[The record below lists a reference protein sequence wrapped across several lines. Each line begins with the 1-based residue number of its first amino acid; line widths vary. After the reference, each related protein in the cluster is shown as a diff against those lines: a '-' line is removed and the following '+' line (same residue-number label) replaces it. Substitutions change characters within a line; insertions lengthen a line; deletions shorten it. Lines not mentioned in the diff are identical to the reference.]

1 MSGRRRVD
9 GLVRSSKGGRITI
22 PVELREQLGIDE
34 DTVLEIAV
42 DGDELRMKPVRE
54 GTPRQ
59 AGSTWLHELY
69 DLFAPV
75 REEAKAYSE
84 EEINA
89 AIDEA
94 VRAVRRSR
102 A

>member
-1 MSGRRRVD
+1 MSGRKRAA
-9 GLVRSSKGGRITI
+9 GLVRPSKDGRITI
-22 PVELREQLGIDE
+22 PIEFRERLGIDE
-34 DTVLEIAV
+34 HTDLELTVS
-42 DGDELRMKPVRE
+42 GDELRITPVRN
-54 GTPRQ
+54 GRH
-59 AGSTWLHELY
+59 AASSTWLEELY

-94 VRAVRRSR
+94 VKAVRRSR